1 MISTVLGTL
10 FSLSIAIS
18 VLTVN
23 TLNENPLKLS
33 LRGRRLLFVVAF
45 LFGILL
51 YQFAIHFFWYCN
63 ESECIIEWK

>member
-18 VLTVN
+18 VLTLN

>member
-18 VLTVN
+18 VLILN
-23 TLNENPLKLS
+23 TLNENPLKLTV
-33 LRGRRLLFVVAF
+33 RGKRLLFIVAF